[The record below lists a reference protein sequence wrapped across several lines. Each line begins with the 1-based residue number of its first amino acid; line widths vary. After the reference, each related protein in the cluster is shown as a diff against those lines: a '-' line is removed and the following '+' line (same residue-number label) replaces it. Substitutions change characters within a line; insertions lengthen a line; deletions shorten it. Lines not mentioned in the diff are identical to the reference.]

1 VALALAVCLPIAA
14 CATTS
19 VSSPPPSSRATTTS
33 SHTVVTAAPEAQ
45 NPGDIPDTV
54 AYVPYT
60 STAGGYSLVHPE
72 GWAQTAT
79 RSSVSFVNVYN
90 EVAASLKHSP
100 ASPTVASAHAVDV
113 PLLRASEPSF
123 LLKSVS
129 RVTLPAGSGVVITYL
144 RNSPPDPVTGRSVR
158 QVVQRYE
165 VYRNHKV
172 VVLELSGAVGADNV
186 DAYRRVSRSLRIS

>member
-1 VALALAVCLPIAA
+1 VA
-14 CATTS
+14 
-19 VSSPPPSSRATTTS
+19 
-33 SHTVVTAAPEAQ
+33 AAPEAQ

-72 GWAQTAT
+72 GWAQTST
-79 RSSVSFVNVYN
+79 RSTVKFTNVYN
-90 EVAASLKHSP
+90 EVAATVKHS
-100 ASPTVASAHAVDV
+100 AVSPTVASAHAVDV

-123 LLKSVS
+123 ALENVS
-129 RVTLPAGSGVVITYL
+129 RATLPAGPGVVITYL
-144 RNSPPDPVTGRSVR
+144 RNSAPDPVTGRSVR

-165 VYRNHKV
+165 IYRDHKV